1 MNAQSR
7 TPALIFHSSSSD
19 RSAAYSQAAVSIITV
34 HASASPPAEV
44 TIQSLLRQTL
54 QQWEWAIVN
63 DGSTDPA
70 ALAVL
75 QPLRERGDPRIRVID
90 QPNRGLPAARN
101 AGVAATSAPLLFF
114 LDSDDLIAPTAL
126 EKLAWLLHSDERPA
140 FATSWTAVFGAEE
153 LRWARGFESRDHF
166 LFQNM
171 ATPMTMIRR
180 AVFEAVGGFD
190 EARTHGLEDY
200 ELWLRCAAR
209 GFWGRDIP
217 EYLVHQRHKTPQQN
231 SGYSWPARDD
241 PRHNR
246 QFHQEM
252 RALYPAL
259 YRDGLPR
266 LPAADD
272 RPFAP
277 IPQAP
282 PFANHL
288 PPAGQRRVLL
298 LLAMLDYGGVSSFA
312 LAMLEQLK
320 ARGYHCTIVTS
331 MPNAHALQDEFERY
345 ADVFIPDRFLRRADY
360 PRFLEYLVESRGI
373 DAVLISNSTFGYRM
387 LAYLRARCPSV
398 ALTDYNHMRDPDCAN
413 AGNPGFSAEYHEL
426 LDLQMVS
433 SHDLRDWMIAHG
445 APPEQSAVV
454 YTSADT
460 ERWRPDPTTRARVR
474 AELAI
479 ADSEPLILYAARI
492 TGQKQPRVFA
502 RVLLELTRRGLSFR
516 CLVAGDGPDLAWLRR
531 FLAENGLSDRVSLL
545 GAVDAERVRAL
556 MAASDIL
563 FLPSAYEGLALV
575 LFEALASGVV
585 PVTVDSGGQRELVT
599 PDCGILVAPD
609 QQQEAHY
616 AAALEWLIR
625 SPRQRQAMA
634 AAGRRRV
641 AERFS
646 TAQMGQQLDRLLAA
660 ACERAKQRAAQ
671 PAAQAPALVA
681 ASLAVEELR
690 QYQRNHRFRAAV
702 GAWEWWKRGGG
713 RYAGRLRDTRDL
725 FVLRSYPLRMRLRPI
740 WRRMRYGKRHNQWQ
754 P

>member
-1 MNAQSR
+1 MNHN
-7 TPALIFHSSSSD
+7 PAV
-19 RSAAYSQAAVSIITV
+19 AIITPYYNTGALFNETV
-34 HASASPPAEV
+34 D
-44 TIQSLLRQTL
+44 SLLRQTL

-126 EKLAWLLHSDERPA
+126 EKLAWLLHSDDRPA
-140 FATSWTAVFGAEE
+140 FATSWTAVFGSEE
-153 LRWARGFESRDHF
+153 LRWPRGFESRDHF

-190 EARTHGLEDY
+190 EARTYGLEDY
-200 ELWLRCAAR
+200 ELWLRCAAQ

-217 EYLVHQRHKTPQQN
+217 EYLVQQRHKAPQQYTD
-231 SGYSWPARDD
+231 YSWPARDD

-246 QFHQEM
+246 EFRREM
-252 RALYPAL
+252 QALYPAL
-259 YRDGLPR
+259 YRAGLPR
-266 LPAADD
+266 LPAADE

-277 IPQAP
+277 IAQAL
-282 PFANHL
+282 PFANHA
-288 PPAGQRRVLL
+288 PPAGARRVLL
-298 LLAMLDYGGVSSFA
+298 LLSALDYGGVSTFA

-320 ARGYHCTIVTS
+320 ARGYHCTIVTTL
-331 MPNAHALQDEFERY
+331 PDAHALQEEFERY

-387 LAYLRARCPSV
+387 LPYLRARCPGV
-398 ALTDYNHMRDPDCAN
+398 ALVDYNHMRDPSCAN

-426 LDLQMVS
+426 LDLQMAS
-433 SHDLRDWMIAHG
+433 SHDLRDWMRARG
-445 APPEQSAVV
+445 APPEQSTVV

-460 ERWRPDPTTRARVR
+460 ERWRPDPAARARVR

-502 RVLLELTRRGLSFR
+502 RVLLALARRGLSFR

-531 FLAENGLSDRVSLL
+531 FCAENGLSERVGLL
-545 GAVDAERVRAL
+545 GAVDAERVREL

-609 QQQEAHY
+609 ERQEAHY

-625 SPRQRQAMA
+625 SPRQRRAMA
-634 AAGRRRV
+634 DAGRRRV
-641 AERFS
+641 AEQFS
-646 TAQMGQQLDRLLAA
+646 MAQMGRQLDSLLAG
-660 ACERAKQRAAQ
+660 ACQRAKQRAPQ

-702 GAWEWWKRGGG
+702 QAWEWWKRRGG

-725 FVLRSYPLRMRLRPI
+725 FVLRSYPLRALLRPA
-740 WRRMRYGKRHNQWQ
+740 WRRVRHGQRHNEWK

>member
-1 MNAQSR
+1 MNHHPVVA
-7 TPALIFHSSSSD
+7 
-19 RSAAYSQAAVSIITV
+19 IITPYYNTGV
-34 HASASPPAEV
+34 LFNQTVA
-44 TIQSLLRQTL
+44 SLLRQTL

-70 ALAVL
+70 ALALL

-101 AGVAATSAPLLFF
+101 AGAAATTAPLLFF

-140 FATSWTAVFGAEE
+140 FATGWTRVFGSEE
-153 LRWARGFESRDHF
+153 LRWPRGFETRDHF

-217 EYLVHQRHKTPQQN
+217 EYLVCQRHKTPQQYA
-231 SGYSWPARDD
+231 GYSWPARDD

-252 RALYPAL
+252 RALYPTL

-277 IPQAP
+277 IPQAL
-282 PFANHL
+282 PFENHL
-288 PPAGQRRVLL
+288 APAGTRRVLL
-298 LLAMLDYGGVSSFA
+298 LLSMLDYGGVSTFA

-320 ARGYHCTIVTS
+320 ARGYHCTIVTT
-331 MPNAHALQDEFERY
+331 MPNAHALQNKFERY
-345 ADVFIPDRFLRRADY
+345 ADVFIPERFLRRADY
-360 PRFLEYLVESRGI
+360 PRFLRYLIESRGI
-373 DAVLISNSTFGYRM
+373 NAVLISNSTLGYRM
-387 LAYLRARCPSV
+387 LPYLRAHCPRV

-426 LDLQMVS
+426 LDLHMVS
-433 SHDLRDWMIAHG
+433 SHDLRDWMIARG
-445 APPEQSAVV
+445 APPEHSAVV

-460 ERWRPDPTTRARVR
+460 EHWRPDPATRARVR
-474 AELAI
+474 AEFAI
-479 ADSEPLILYAARI
+479 PNSEPVILYAARI
-492 TGQKQPRVFA
+492 TGQKQPKLFA
-502 RVLLELTRRGLSFR
+502 RVLLALSRRGLSFR
-516 CLVAGDGPDLAWLRR
+516 CLVAGDGPDLPWLRR
-531 FLAENGLSDRVSLL
+531 FFHANNLSERVSLL
-545 GAVDAERVRAL
+545 GAVDAEHMRAL

-609 QQQEAHY
+609 DRQEARY
-616 AAALEWLIR
+616 TAALEWLIR
-625 SPRQRQAMA
+625 SPRQRLAMS
-634 AAGRRRV
+634 AAGRQRV
-641 AERFS
+641 ADQFS
-646 TAQMGQQLDRLLAA
+646 TQQMGRQLDNLLAA
-660 ACERAKQRAAQ
+660 ACERAKARETE

-702 GAWEWWKRGGG
+702 GAWEWWKRRGGG
-713 RYAGRLRDTRDL
+713 YAGQLRDARDR
-725 FVLRSYPLRMRLRPI
+725 FVLRSYPLRMLLRPF
-740 WRRMRYGKRHNQWQ
+740 WRRMRYRRRHNQWQ